1 MMNKLYFLI
10 VLFGFILFSCA
21 PEDDYVPFQI
31 EQVFTDTFDQEIF
44 VDIVYVVSSENATKS
59 LYSLNEKEYLKF
71 LNGSFFHRNEI
82 NLKLGKVG
90 KIINDELYDL
100 RDNRGNETNVFL
112 SETNDS
118 FLPNRLTIYVMK
130 RTNTR
135 AIAGI
140 GMDRRALIT
149 DEFLY
154 ETTSPHEIGHAL
166 GLTHNSIEGNI
177 MCEIKPYL
185 RTEFNQDQVRS
196 MKRNIS
202 KIKKAN

>member
-1 MMNKLYFLI
+1 MNKLYFII
-10 VLFGFILFSCA
+10 VLITSIFFSCT

-31 EQVFTDTFDQEIF
+31 EQVFTNSFDQEIF
-44 VDIVYVVSSENATKS
+44 VDIVYVVPSTNATKS
-59 LYSLNEKEYLKF
+59 LYSLNEKEYVNF
-71 LNGSFFHRNEI
+71 LNGSFFHRNKI
-82 NLKLGKVG
+82 NLKLGVVDKM
-90 KIINDELYDL
+90 ISDELYDL
-100 RDNRGNETNVFL
+100 RDNRGDEVSVFL
-112 SETNDS
+112 SETNTNFTAS
-118 FLPNRLTIYVMK
+118 RLTIYIMK
-130 RTNTR
+130 RTHTR

-166 GLTHNSIEGNI
+166 GLAHNDIEGNI
-177 MCEIKPYL
+177 MSEIKPYL
-185 RTEFNQDQVRS
+185 RNEFNQDQVRS